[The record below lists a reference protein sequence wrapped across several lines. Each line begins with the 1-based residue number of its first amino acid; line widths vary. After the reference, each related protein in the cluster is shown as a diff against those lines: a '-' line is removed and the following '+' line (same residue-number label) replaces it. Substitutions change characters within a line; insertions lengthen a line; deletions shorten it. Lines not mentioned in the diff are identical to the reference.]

1 MRTALA
7 SDGDPAPPREF
18 PRQLLLVLA
27 KERTKFLDFVRYRVR
42 SGADAE
48 DLLQQALLQ
57 AAEKLG
63 TLRDPDCIEA
73 WFYRILRRTIA
84 DHHAKWALQRKRL
97 DLLKIDAE
105 EGTPEEVATC
115 ACSLGLLE
123 QLRPEYRDVLF
134 RADVEEEPLNE
145 IATSIGVTAN
155 NATVRL
161 HRARKALR
169 EKLLRF
175 CGTDSTQAC
184 LDCGCE

>member
-1 MRTALA
+1 M
-7 SDGDPAPPREF
+7 
-18 PRQLLLVLA
+18 LLLLLA

-48 DLLQQALLQ
+48 DLLQHALLQ
-57 AAEKLG
+57 ASEKID
-63 TLRDPDCIEA
+63 TLRDPAAVEA

-84 DHHAKWALQRKRL
+84 DHHARWALQQKRL

-134 RADVEEEPLNE
+134 RADIEEEPLSE
-145 IATSIGVTAN
+145 IAASMGVTTN
-155 NATVRL
+155 NLTVRL
-161 HRARKALR
+161 HRARKAMR
-169 EKLLRF
+169 EKLLGF
-175 CGTDSTQAC
+175 CGSDATHAC
-184 LDCGCE
+184 SDCGCD